1 MKGGSVQRAN
11 PVWKR
16 DRFDQKLLKQNIQ
29 ETGSAETAAPVSCIS
44 GAVLY
49 SPDVMYCS
57 FKDLFQV

>member
-29 ETGSAETAAPVSCIS
+29 ETGSAVSADPVSCIS

-49 SPDVMYCS
+49 SHDVMYCS
-57 FKDLFQV
+57 LLAYAQV